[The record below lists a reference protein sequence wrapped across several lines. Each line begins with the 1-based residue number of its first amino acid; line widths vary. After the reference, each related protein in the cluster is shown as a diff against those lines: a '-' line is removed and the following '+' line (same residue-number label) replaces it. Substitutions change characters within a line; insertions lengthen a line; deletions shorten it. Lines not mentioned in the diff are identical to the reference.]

1 MRDLLD
7 DGASRVGET
16 AAVAAS
22 HRVLV
27 VSAVQED
34 NVMIKKILMGL
45 GIAVLVLIAIA
56 AIGVFY
62 MARQGERLDASSK
75 AYANRTIPLI
85 VSTWSEQALVQNA
98 SPELLHVASKADF
111 DRYFAAFAKLGPL
124 VHYDGAKGQSE
135 IAVLAGKG
143 KIVTAHYVAHAKF
156 AHGSAEIDLGLI
168 RVRGH
173 WKIDGFHV
181 NSPSLL

>member
-7 DGASRVGET
+7 DVASRVGET

-45 GIAVLVLIAIA
+45 GIAVIVLVAVA
-56 AIGVFY
+56 AVGVFY
-62 MARQGERLDASSK
+62 MVRQGERLDASSK

-85 VSTWSEQALVQNA
+85 VSTWSEQAPQVPQ
-98 SPELLHVASKADF
+98 
-111 DRYFAAFAKLGPL
+111 FAA
-124 VHYDGAKGQSE
+124 
-135 IAVLAGKG
+135 
-143 KIVTAHYVAHAKF
+143 
-156 AHGSAEIDLGLI
+156 
-168 RVRGH
+168 
-173 WKIDGFHV
+173 
-181 NSPSLL
+181 

>member
-16 AAVAAS
+16 ATITAS
-22 HRVLV
+22 YRVLV

-45 GIAVLVLIAIA
+45 GIAVLVLVAVA
-56 AIGVFY
+56 AVGVFL
-62 MARQGERLDASSK
+62 ARQGERLDASSK

-85 VSTWSEQALVQNA
+85 VSAWSEQALVQNA
-98 SPELLHVASKADF
+98 PELLHAASKPDF

-124 VHYDGAKGQSE
+124 VHYDGAKGQSN
-135 IAVLAGKG
+135 ITVLAGKG
-143 KIVTAHYVAHAKF
+143 RIVTADYVAHAKF

-168 RVRGH
+168 REQGH
-173 WKIDGFHV
+173 WKIDAFRV